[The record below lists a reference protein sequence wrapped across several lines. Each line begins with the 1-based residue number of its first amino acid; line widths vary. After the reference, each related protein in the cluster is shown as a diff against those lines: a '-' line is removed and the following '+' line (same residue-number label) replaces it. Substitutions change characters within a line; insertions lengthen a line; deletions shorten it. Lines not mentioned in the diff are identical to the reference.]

1 MRVTRAEG
9 TLRPAIGRESGRE
22 IDIRIVRNEM
32 NQWIEANEANE
43 NEANEETEAKET
55 NEKEVNEEK
64 ETGIETGIEVKETET
79 ETETEANEANG
90 ANEETEKEMK
100 EAEAIDWSDRNMG
113 NRRVVENVEM
123 NRVEEIEADSRE
135 AIVAIGRRIDQDSVN
150 SPYFFLLCLF
160 VCSKTKRRQNGKL
173 LNS

>member
-1 MRVTRAEG
+1 
-9 TLRPAIGRESGRE
+9 
-22 IDIRIVRNEM
+22 M

-43 NEANEETEAKET
+43 NEANEEIEVNEAKET
-55 NEKEVNEEK
+55 
-64 ETGIETGIEVKETET
+64 ETETGIEVKETEI

-90 ANEETEKEMK
+90 ANEANEETEKEMK

-113 NRRVVENVEM
+113 NRRVVENVEV

-150 SPYFFLLCLF
+150 SLYIFFALF
-160 VCSKTKRRQNGKL
+160 VCLFENKEKTKRKIAEQ
-173 LNS
+173 LN